1 MSHWNA
7 RWYECAG
14 EHARRGQTN
23 QVSDA
28 FIELVMLNSAKGPD
42 RRSSCRQI
50 YYILI
55 DIYAHYKIAKCQ

>member
-42 RRSSCRQI
+42 RR
-50 YYILI
+50 
-55 DIYAHYKIAKCQ
+55 